1 MKPAKFTVFELFE
14 RERRYLVPLYQRP
27 YVWNEADQWEPL
39 WLDIVEKADALL
51 DPEGAREGPRNHFLG
66 AVVLNHVETYGKE
79 VAADDIIDGQQRL
92 TTLQVFMAALRDLAT
107 RTGDTKLAGGL
118 SRVTENDCLMQNEHE
133 EFKVW
138 PTNADRAAF
147 QAVMTARSAAEVM
160 RRHPQRYSGR
170 TAIPRERLAE
180 AYLFFSGKIE
190 AYCRVEAGDGE
201 SPSLSV
207 ERLTGLFQ
215 VLRRHLQ
222 LVVIELE
229 RDDDPQ
235 VIFETLNARG
245 APLLPSDLIRNFT
258 FLQATRGGEEVDQ
271 LYRLYWQPYDEEPAE
286 AGAETDDPFWKQP
299 EQQGRLKRPRIDLF
313 IFHYLTY
320 QAERD
325 INISHLFQE
334 YREWWGRGRKTRSV
348 AEELGTL
355 QAYSRIF
362 HGFFLPDPDTR
373 LGEFIRRLKVL
384 DTTTVYP
391 VLLFLLSE
399 ENGVPFGEVN
409 GILTDLES
417 FLVRRMICG
426 LTTKNYNRLFLS
438 LLKRLRAAERVD
450 RALVREELLAGT
462 GDAVRWP
469 DDKEF
474 AARFLTTPA
483 YTQLKAHRVSMVLQA
498 IERRLRTAKQEDV
511 RIVSKLTV
519 EHVLPQ
525 EYRLQDYPLPPETTP
540 SSEEERLEYRA
551 AVLHTFGNLTLVT
564 HPLNSALSNAP
575 FSRKRQELGHSV
587 LRLNAYFRDLPSE
600 VWDERGI
607 IQRSLD
613 LLEHARTIWP
623 HPSAG

>member
-39 WLDIVEKADALL
+39 WLDIAEKADTLL
-51 DPEGAREGPRNHFLG
+51 DPSGSHDGPRNHFLG

-92 TTLQVFMAALRDLAT
+92 TTLQIFIAALRDLAS
-107 RTGDTKLAGGL
+107 RAGDTRLASGL
-118 SRVTENDCLMQNEHE
+118 VRVTEHDCLMEHEHE

-147 QAVMTARSAAEVM
+147 QSVMTARSAAEVM

-170 TAIPRERLAE
+170 TPIPRERLAE
-180 AYLFFSGKIE
+180 AYLFFSERIE
-190 AYCRVEAGDGE
+190 AYCRTGEAVDPM
-201 SPSLSV
+201 PSG
-207 ERLTGLFQ
+207 ERLTALFQ

-258 FLQATRGGEEVDQ
+258 FLQATRGSEEVDD
-271 LYRLYWQPYDEEPAE
+271 LYRLYWQQYDEEIAE
-286 AGAETDDPFWKQP
+286 PGAETDDPFWKQP

-325 INISHLFQE
+325 INITHLFQE
-334 YREWWGRGRKTRSV
+334 YREWWARGRKTRNV
-348 AEELGTL
+348 AEELATL

-362 HGFFLPDPDTR
+362 HDFFLPDPETR
-373 LGEFIRRLKVL
+373 LGEFIARLRIL

-391 VLLFLLSE
+391 VLLFLLSK
-399 ENGVPFGEVN
+399 ENGVPFGEVD

-417 FLVRRMICG
+417 FLVRRMVCG

-438 LLKRLRAAERVD
+438 LLKRMRAAERVD
-450 RALVREELLAGT
+450 RMLVREELTSGT

-474 AARFLTTPA
+474 ASRFLSVPA
-483 YTQLKAHRVSMVLQA
+483 YTQLKPHRVSMILQA
-498 IERRLRTAKQEDV
+498 IERQLRTAKQENV
-511 RIVSKLTV
+511 RIVSKLAV
-519 EHVLPQ
+519 EHVMPQ
-525 EYRLQDYPLPPETTP
+525 GYRLEEYPFPPAEE
-540 SSEEERLEYRA
+540 SVLAEERLARREA
-551 AVLHTFGNLTLVT
+551 LLHTFGNLTLVT
-564 HPLNSALSNAP
+564 TPLNSALGNAS
-575 FSRKRQELGHSV
+575 FARKQAEFGHSV
-587 LRLNAYFRDLPSE
+587 LRLNAYFREEPTGI
-600 VWDERGI
+600 WDEHGIFRRG
-607 IQRSLD
+607 LD
-613 LLEHARTIWP
+613 LLFIAQGIWP
-623 HPSAG
+623 HP